1 MVGLADLPQQTPRA
15 VIESPPS
22 LMTFPPQVADW
33 QVMAVIILVV
43 TVGVGKVVKVDSA
56 P

>member
-1 MVGLADLPQQTPRA
+1 LADVLQQTPRA

-22 LMTFPPQVADW
+22 LVTFPPQVADW
-33 QVMAVIILVV
+33 QVMAVIVLVV
-43 TVGVGKVVKVDSA
+43 RVGVGKVVNVESS